1 MRFAHRRVRRRDFT
15 ELVGLYSASGLP
27 APVPDRATLRRFRHI
42 VADLGV
48 DFYVAVE
55 RERLVGMIHVVYTR
69 HLSDG
74 LHAEVIAWLVD
85 PQRRRLG
92 VGKGLLALATER
104 ARRRQCRT
112 LAIAPGIAGELIGT
126 SLEKRGWR
134 SPGACFRI
142 DLPSVSGQI
151 EALRGE

>member
-15 ELVGLYSASGLP
+15 ELAGLYSASGLP
-27 APVPDRATLRRFRHI
+27 APVPDRATLRRFRRI
-42 VADLGV
+42 VGDLGV

-55 RERLVGMIHVVYTR
+55 RERIVGVIHTVYTR

-74 LHAEVIAWLVD
+74 LHAEVIAWLVN

-92 VGKGLLALATER
+92 VGKGLLDLATER
-104 ARRRQCRT
+104 ARLRQCRT
-112 LAIAPGIAGELIGT
+112 LTIAPGITGKALAT
-126 SLEKRGWR
+126 YLERRGWR

-142 DLPSVSGQI
+142 DLAPVSGQI
-151 EALRGE
+151 EALQSE